1 MLSREFG
8 FRKENREPGGALP
21 LSARNE
27 RATHQAPGETL
38 VNHADRVGFGSL
50 AGKSEKRVEE
60 VVGPRARNAAIA
72 SAHED
77 LQQRLLAWFRA
88 NRRDL
93 PWRRTRDPYA
103 IWVSEI
109 MLQQTQVATVLG
121 YYERFLTRFPDV
133 KALARAAEDDV
144 LHAFQGLGYY
154 SRARRLHHAAR
165 VVVERHGGHVPRD
178 PGLLRELPGLGAYT
192 AGAIASIAFGLRE
205 PIVDGNVV
213 RVLTRVF
220 GLRGD
225 PGKAPLKQRL
235 WQLARE
241 LVPEREPG
249 DFNQAL
255 MELGATRCT
264 PQRPLCISC
273 PLAPLCQARG
283 GGDPESLPELPA
295 RAAVTE
301 VASAAAIVV
310 RRERVLVVRRPSNAP
325 RWGGLWTFPD
335 VELEPGEP
343 AEAGAAR
350 AVKERAGLVVRVGA
364 LLGRVRHPI
373 TRFRITLDA
382 FRCSVVRGTLPADG
396 ACAFHR
402 IEDLRDLALPSPHQ
416 KLARL
421 LLESEG
427 AP

>member
-1 MLSREFG
+1 LAAKGQKRT
-8 FRKENREPGGALP
+8 KLP
-21 LSARNE
+21 
-27 RATHQAPGETL
+27 
-38 VNHADRVGFGSL
+38 
-50 AGKSEKRVEE
+50 
-60 VVGPRARNAAIA
+60 VGPRARSSTHAGAQA
-72 SAHED
+72 GSARAHED
-77 LQQRLLAWFRA
+77 LQQQLLAWFRA
-88 NRRDL
+88 HRRDL

-121 YYERFLTRFPDV
+121 YYDRFLARFPDV
-133 KALARAAEDDV
+133 RALARAGEDEV

-165 VVVERHGGHVPRD
+165 VVVERHGGEVPGD
-178 PGLLRELPGLGAYT
+178 PSLLQQLPGLGAYT
-192 AGAIASIAFGLRE
+192 VGAISSIAFGLRE

-213 RVLTRVF
+213 RVLTRLF

-225 PGKAPLKQRL
+225 PGKSPLKQRL

-264 PQRPLCISC
+264 PQRPLCLTC
-273 PLAPLCQARG
+273 PLASLCKARLE
-283 GGDPESLPELPA
+283 GDPESLPELPA
-295 RAAVTE
+295 RAKVTE
-301 VASAAAIVV
+301 VASAAAVV
-310 RRERVLVVRRPSNAP
+310 TRGDRVLVVRRPSDAP

-343 AEAGAAR
+343 GEAAAAR

-373 TRFRITLDA
+373 TRYRITLSA
-382 FRCSVVRGTLPADG
+382 FRCTVVRGALPEGG

-421 LLESEG
+421 LLESEQ
-427 AP
+427 AS

>member
-1 MLSREFG
+1 MGPPARTA
-8 FRKENREPGGALP
+8 NRAV
-21 LSARNE
+21 ARAQN
-27 RATHQAPGETL
+27 
-38 VNHADRVGFGSL
+38 
-50 AGKSEKRVEE
+50 
-60 VVGPRARNAAIA
+60 ART
-72 SAHED
+72 HED
-77 LQQRLLAWFRA
+77 LQQALLAWFRA
-88 NRRDL
+88 HRRDL

-121 YYERFLTRFPDV
+121 YYARFLTRFPDV
-133 KALARAAEDDV
+133 RALARAAEGDV

-165 VVVERHGGHVPRD
+165 VVVERHGGEVPRD
-178 PGLLRELPGLGAYT
+178 PGVLRELPGLGAYT
-192 AGAIASIAFGLRE
+192 AGAISSIAFGLRE

-213 RVLTRVF
+213 RVLTRLF

-225 PGKAPLKQRL
+225 PGKAPLKHQL

-264 PQRPLCISC
+264 PQRPLCVTC
-273 PLAPLCQARG
+273 PLASLCKARLQ
-283 GGDPESLPELPA
+283 GDPESLPELPA
-295 RAAVTE
+295 RAKATE
-301 VASAAAIVV
+301 VASAAAVV
-310 RRERVLVVRRPSNAP
+310 TRGDRVLVVQRPSDAP

-335 VELEPGEP
+335 VELEPGE
-343 AEAGAAR
+343 ASEAGAAR
-350 AVKERAGLVVRVGA
+350 AVRERAGLVVRVGA

-373 TRFRITLDA
+373 TRFRITLSA
-382 FRCSVVRGTLPADG
+382 FHCSVVRGKLPSG
-396 ACAFHR
+396 AACVFHP
-402 IEDLRDLALPSPHQ
+402 IHDLRKLALPSPHQ

-421 LLESEG
+421 LLESEH
-427 AP
+427 AS